1 MRVAHGW
8 QTRPQRFIIAA
19 VTHFCQQSSSNGGD
33 MRRLNLTGLL
43 LVALLLTL
51 PLQAPYAQQSSVRAA
66 ASAAAPSAYF
76 DAERAAA
83 DRITADEMKE
93 ILYYIA
99 SDKMLGRDTPS
110 AGLDAT
116 AKYIADRLAKYKYK
130 PMGDNGTYFQH
141 IALSKTAVDRE
152 NTNAQFGDKT
162 YKVGEDILPMGR
174 ASGDVEGQL
183 VYAGQGWVVNSKNI
197 NPYAGLDVKD
207 KIVVVSG
214 NGVAPPQGISVDNLP
229 ASDWES
235 PVSYAQKHGAKALVL
250 VPRNFDRIWQFA
262 PRFLSRAAYS
272 VTRFQ
277 DAAAGGATPN
287 TLVEI
292 VPSRA
297 MLDALFAGEQTD
309 GASILK
315 ASTSGEELKGF
326 ALSPSKRLRVSV
338 KLDVQE
344 ASTQNVVAVLEGK
357 DPVLKNEYVALG
369 AHYDHVGTNNPGCRP
384 VGDDNICNGADDDG
398 SGTTSLITMA
408 EAFAKGPRP
417 KRSILFVWHAGEE
430 KGLWGSDY
438 FTRFPT
444 VPLKQVVAQLNIDMI
459 GRSRKPG
466 DTNPA
471 NKMLTGPDE
480 IYVIGSRMMSDQLAD
495 ENEAVNKAYLNIK
508 YNYHYDEPNDP
519 ERLFYRSDHFNY
531 AKHGVPIIFFF
542 DGVHEDYHRPTD
554 SPDKIDYVKMQNVA
568 RTIFIL
574 ASELANAPNRPAI
587 DKQIPAD
594 RLNG

>member
-1 MRVAHGW
+1 
-8 QTRPQRFIIAA
+8 
-19 VTHFCQQSSSNGGD
+19 

-43 LVALLLTL
+43 LVALLLSL
-51 PLQAPYAQQSSVRAA
+51 PLHAPYAQQSSVRAA
-66 ASAAAPSAYF
+66 ASAAAPSTYF
-76 DAERAAA
+76 SAERSAA
-83 DRITADEMKE
+83 DRITAEEMKE

-116 AKYIADRLAKYKYK
+116 AKYIADHLTRYKYK
-130 PMGDNGTYFQH
+130 PMGDDGTYFQH
-141 IALSKTAVDRE
+141 IALSKTEVDRD
-152 NTNAQFGDKT
+152 NTRAQLGDKT
-162 YKVGEDILPMGR
+162 FKVGEDILPMGR
-174 ASGDVEGQL
+174 VSGDAEGQL
-183 VYAGQGWVVNSKNI
+183 VYVGQGWVVNSKNI
-197 NPYAGLDVKD
+197 NPYAGLDVRD

-214 NGVAPPQGISVDNLP
+214 NGITPPQGLSVEGLP

-250 VPRNFDRIWQFA
+250 VPRNFDRVWQFG
-262 PRFLSRAAYS
+262 PRVLGRPNFS

-277 DAAAGGATPN
+277 DAAANGNAMPG

-297 MLDALFAGEQTD
+297 MLDALFAGEQAD
-309 GASILK
+309 GASVLK
-315 ASTSGEELKGF
+315 ASTAGEEIKGF
-326 ALSPSKRLRVSV
+326 ALAPSKRLRVSV
-338 KLDVQE
+338 KLNVTE

-430 KGLWGSDY
+430 KGLWGSEY
-438 FTRFPT
+438 LTRFPT

-459 GRSRKPG
+459 GRSKKPG

-480 IYVIGSRMMSDQLAD
+480 IYVIGSRMMSDELAD
-495 ENEAVNKAYLNIK
+495 KNEAVNNAYLSIK

-554 SPDKIDYVKMQNVA
+554 SPDKIDYVKMQSVA

-574 ASELANAPNRPAI
+574 ASEIANAPNRPAI
-587 DKQIPAD
+587 DRQIPAD
-594 RLNG
+594 RLN